1 MADIP
6 INIPAD
12 VPQGIPI
19 NDKPISLADAR
30 PIIPVVPTAPVIGDA
45 QLKAAQDRLQRYK
58 EGKIIYDTRII
69 ENEDWWKFLH
79 WQNFH
84 RHPAKMEN
92 KRQEYN
98 AKPVSGWL
106 FNSIMMKHADAMDN
120 FPEPSV
126 LPRAR
131 DDEDAAKKLSSII
144 PVVLENSRFEAA
156 YSSAWWDKLKNGVG
170 IYGVFYNTR
179 LMNGVG
185 DIDIRPID
193 VLNFYWEPGV
203 QNIQDSKDIFLLTL
217 RDNDQLESAHP
228 QLKGKLRDGT
238 VTHKQ
243 YHFDDHVDTSHK
255 SVVVDWYYKVNRN
268 GRDVLHYVQWVDD
281 VILYASEDDP
291 KYAEEGFYRHGKY
304 PFVFDVLFEEKGS
317 PAGFG
322 YIDVM
327 RNPQEFIDRLDGSIL
342 DNAIWASKPRYFQKD
357 NAGVNEEEFLDTTKQ
372 IVHTTGSPN
381 EDNLRPIETRE
392 LSGNVLSVLQ
402 AKIDELKETSGNRD
416 FSQGSTVSGVTAA
429 SAIAALQEAGSKGSR
444 DMLKG
449 SYRAFTEIC
458 NFVVELIR
466 QFYDLPRTFRI
477 IGETGSPDYID
488 FDNAGMQAVETTEY
502 GMDFSTKEPIFDI
515 KIKAQRSSPYS
526 RLAQNELAMQF
537 YSAGFFNPQL
547 ADQALATI
555 DMMDFE
561 GKEKVRETIR
571 NNGTMYEQIQQ
582 MQQTMM
588 QMADLIAGMN
598 GDTRLLTAIQQQ
610 MGIAGMSGA
619 QSTQST
625 QSASAP
631 RPVAQQQMGGGSTYE
646 KAAERAKEATTVR

>member
-19 NDKPISLADAR
+19 NEKPISLADAR

-84 RHPAKMEN
+84 RHPAQMEN

-98 AKPVSGWL
+98 AKPVSAWL
-106 FNSIMMKHADAMDN
+106 FNSIMNKHADAMDN
-120 FPEPSV
+120 YPEPAV

-131 DDEDAAKKLSSII
+131 DDEDAAKKLSSIL
-144 PVVLENSRFEAA
+144 PVIMDNCRFEAT
-156 YSSAWWDKLKNGVG
+156 YSTAWWDKLKNGVG
-170 IYGVFYNTR
+170 IYGVFYNPR

-185 DIDIRPID
+185 DIDIRPVD
-193 VLNFYWEPGV
+193 VLNFYWEPGI

-217 RDNDQLESAHP
+217 RDNDQLEASYP
-228 QLKGKLRDGT
+228 QLRGKLRDGA
-238 VTHKQ
+238 VTHKA
-243 YHFDDHVDTSHK
+243 YHYDDHVDVSHK
-255 SVVVDWYYKVNRN
+255 SCIVDWYYKVNRG

-281 VILYASEDDP
+281 VVLYASEDDP
-291 KYAEEGFYRHGKY
+291 KYKDEGFYRHGKY

-342 DNAIWASKPRYFQKD
+342 DNALWAAKPRYFEKD
-357 NAGVNEEEFLDTTKQ
+357 SVGINEEEFLDTRRQ
-372 IVHTTGSPN
+372 IVHVTGSPN
-381 EDNLRPIETRE
+381 EDNLRPIETKE

-449 SYRAFTEIC
+449 AYRAYTEIC
-458 NFVVELIR
+458 NIVIELIR

-477 IGETGSPDYID
+477 IGDAGSPDFID
-488 FDNAGMQAVETTEY
+488 FTNAGMQAVQTTEY
-502 GMDFSTKEPIFDI
+502 GMDFSTKEPVFDI
-515 KIKAQRSSPYS
+515 KVKAQRSSPYS

-571 NNGTMYEQIQQ
+571 RNGTMYEQMQQ

-588 QMADLIAGMN
+588 QLAQVLAETTGEA
-598 GDTRLLTAIQQQ
+598 RPLAALQQQ
-610 MGIAGMSGA
+610 MGMGMGMQPTASPPQAGA
-619 QSTQST
+619 
-625 QSASAP
+625 
-631 RPVAQQQMGGGSTYE
+631 AQQRGAGQSTYE

>member
-6 INIPAD
+6 INIPAAP
-12 VPQGIPI
+12 PQGIPI

-30 PIIPVVPTAPVIGDA
+30 PVLPIPQTGPVIGEA

-98 AKPVSGWL
+98 AKPVSAWL
-106 FNSIMMKHADAMDN
+106 FNSIMNKHADAMDN
-120 FPEPSV
+120 YPEPAV

-131 DDEDAAKKLSSII
+131 DDEDAAKKLSSIL
-144 PVVLENSRFEAA
+144 PVIMDNCRFEAT
-156 YSSAWWDKLKNGVG
+156 YSTAWWDKLKNGVG
-170 IYGVFYNTR
+170 IYGVFYNPR

-185 DIDIRPID
+185 DIDIRPVD
-193 VLNFYWEPGV
+193 VLNFYWEPGI

-217 RDNDQLESAHP
+217 RDNDQLEASYP
-228 QLKGKLRDGT
+228 QLRGKLRDGA

-243 YHFDDHVDTSHK
+243 YHYDDHVDTSHK
-255 SVVVDWYYKVNRN
+255 SIVVDWYYKINRG

-281 VILYASEDDP
+281 VVLYASEDDP
-291 KYAEEGFYRHGKY
+291 KYRDEGFYRHGKY
-304 PFVFDVLFEEKGS
+304 PFIFDVLFEEKGS

-342 DNAIWASKPRYFQKD
+342 DNALWAAKPRYFGKD
-357 NAGVNEEEFLDTTKQ
+357 SMGINEEEFLDTRKQ
-372 IVHTTGSPN
+372 IVHVTGSPN
-381 EDNLRPIETRE
+381 EDNLRPIETKE
-392 LSGNVLSVLQ
+392 LSGNVLAVLQ

-458 NFVVELIR
+458 NLVVELIR

-477 IGETGSPDYID
+477 IGDAGSPDYID

-515 KIKAQRSSPYS
+515 KVKAQRSSPYS

-588 QMADLIAGMN
+588 QMADLIAGLN
-598 GDTRLLTAIQQQ
+598 GDTRLLTALQQQ
-610 MGIAGMSGA
+610 MGMMGEP
-619 QSTQST
+619 
-625 QSASAP
+625 ASAAAKP
-631 RPVAQQQMGGGSTYE
+631 QPDVARQGSIGRSTYE
-646 KAAERAKEATTVR
+646 KAADRAKEATEIR